1 MKSLPD
7 FLLLDLDDTILD
19 YTAPGERCWEKLC
32 VSFAPK
38 VDPISAEQ
46 LWAAIDQSRQWFW
59 SDPERY
65 RRWSLDLK
73 SARRLILARAFSLLQ
88 ADNLKVSEEIADAFT
103 TLREEMVQPFPGSV
117 ETLRTLHDRG
127 IHMGLITN
135 GSAEFQRAKVRR
147 FELEQYF
154 DFVLIEGEF
163 GVGKPDPRVFKHG
176 LDQFGAPPEQAW
188 MIGDNLEFDIRP
200 AQELGMDTVWVN
212 YARNSLPDNSP
223 VQPTRMI
230 YALTELIEAAWQTE

>member
-19 YTAPGERCWEKLC
+19 YTAPGERCWENLC

-38 VDPISAEQ
+38 VAPVTAGQ
-46 LWAAIDQSRQWFW
+46 LLAAIDQSREWFW
-59 SDPERY
+59 SDPQRFDTW
-65 RRWSLDLK
+65 RLDLK
-73 SARRLILARAFSLLQ
+73 GARRLVLARAFSLLQ
-88 ADNLKVSEEIADAFT
+88 VDNLKVSEEIADAFT
-103 TLREEMVQPFPGSV
+103 TLREEMVQPFPGALG
-117 ETLRTLHDRG
+117 TLRTLHDRG

-154 DFVLIEGEF
+154 DFILIEGEF

-212 YARNSLPDNSP
+212 YARSSLSASSS
-223 VQPTRMI
+223 VKPTRTI
-230 YALTELIEAAWQTE
+230 HSLAELIEAA